1 MPHAIHAIDI
11 ISGKVGGFQGIFYQW
26 SILEIHCVSPNFGAI
41 ILYGVVQKRAILF
54 AIATSIYYNELM
66 GDKKMSRAAID
77 NQFDNIAKIL
87 LFFKKWTT
95 VKSVRFTPSGF

>member
-1 MPHAIHAIDI
+1 MLLLLPDTAAYRYLI
-11 ISGKVGGFQGIFYQW
+11 K
-26 SILEIHCVSPNFGAI
+26 
-41 ILYGVVQKRAILF
+41 
-54 AIATSIYYNELM
+54 